1 MELIMEN
8 IRCFAGE
15 HRIPVKPLTFLV
27 GENSTGKTTFLA
39 MLSTVLNSDIL
50 LSTPRFNQPPY
61 NLGNFNTVATSK
73 GDDTGYLP
81 SIKIGYRHSGGEAV
95 ATYMGNSG
103 QTVISK
109 LALNTTDV
117 RLDLTF
123 DTLSTEATF
132 SIRVTNNIEGT
143 VQQFKGLNRN
153 KWGSDLVNTDFMI
166 YTQAINEQSHNP
178 ESLNAISQA
187 VRMFM
192 PYRVFFPSK
201 SIAPIRIKPQR
212 TYDEVTRE
220 FSPEGNDVPFVL
232 QDVLNDPQ
240 KRGILERFGNESG
253 LFSSL
258 DLKMLQGGLG
268 EPRQIA
274 VTNVG
279 QTTPVNLVDV
289 GYGVSQV
296 LPVLIQS
303 ILTSPE
309 TMLLLQ
315 QPEVHLHPRAQAA
328 LGTLFVDLVQQN
340 KNQFVVETHSDYILD
355 RVRQEV
361 AKGKIPAEDVSI
373 LYFERQGYEAKV
385 YPIDLD
391 ENGNILNAPPT
402 YRDFFLREEMN
413 LLSR

>member
-1 MELIMEN
+1 MEN

-15 HRIPVKPLTFLV
+15 HRIPVKPLTLLV

-39 MLSTVLNSDIL
+39 MLSIVLNSDIL
-50 LSTPRFNQPPY
+50 PYTPRLNDAPY
-61 NLGNFNTVATSK
+61 NLGNFSTVATSR
-73 GDDTGYLP
+73 GEETGYFP
-81 SIKIGYRHSGGEAV
+81 TIKIGYFLPEGQAV
-95 ATYMGNSG
+95 ATYTNNGG
-103 QTVISK
+103 QAVMS
-109 LALNTTDV
+109 AVSLNTNGGD
-117 RLDLTF
+117 LDIVF
-123 DTLSTEATF
+123 DTLNSKPVCN
-132 SIRVTNNIEGT
+132 IRVTYDNRET
-143 VQQFKGLNRN
+143 VEQFSGYQIPS
-153 KWGSDLVNTDFMI
+153 WGFSLTDL
-166 YTQAINEQSHNP
+166 
-178 ESLNAISQA
+178 
-187 VRMFM
+187 
-192 PYRVFFPSK
+192 YRELDIKLRPPVEPLFKIFDILDVFRFVHPTK

-220 FSPEGNDVPFVL
+220 FSPDGDDVPFVL
-232 QDVLNDPQ
+232 QDVLNNPQ
-240 KRGILERFGNESG
+240 KRELLERFGNEAG

-274 VTNVG
+274 VTNIG
-279 QTTPVNLVDV
+279 QTTPVYLVDV

-303 ILTSPE
+303 ILTAPE

-328 LGTLFVDLVQQN
+328 LGTLFVDLVATN

-361 AKGKIPAEDVSI
+361 AKGKIAADDVGI

>member
-39 MLSTVLNSDIL
+39 MLSTVLNS
-50 LSTPRFNQPPY
+50 STSSFLPRFNHAPY
-61 NLGNFNTVATSK
+61 DIGNFSTLATSY
-73 GDDTGYLP
+73 GTGY
-81 SIKIGYRHSGGEAV
+81 SQRIKIGYRLSVGQIV
-95 ATYMGNSG
+95 ATYINYSG
-103 QTVISK
+103 QPVISELSIATPSGSWSFVFDIQSLVPTYSIQSADNNGNITEK
-109 LALNTTDV
+109 STGFIIPQ
-117 RLDLTF
+117 RLFASGSSISDILIGQLERINKANGVHIAEIYEIF
-123 DTLSTEATF
+123 DT
-132 SIRVTNNIEGT
+132 I
-143 VQQFKGLNRN
+143 
-153 KWGSDLVNTDFMI
+153 
-166 YTQAINEQSHNP
+166 SH
-178 ESLNAISQA
+178 
-187 VRMFM
+187 
-192 PYRVFFPSK
+192 SK
-201 SIAPIRIKPQR
+201 SIAPISIKPQR

-258 DLKMLQGGLG
+258 DLKLLQGGLG

-340 KNQFVVETHSDYILD
+340 KNQFVVETHSDYIID